1 MVLTIIFL
9 AWLGLAF
16 GSFVNALVWRVHEQ
30 GKKPKNKTK
39 KDANLSII
47 NGRSICPN
55 CKHILAWYDLF
66 PVFSWLWLRGRCRYC
81 KKSISWQYPLVE
93 LIAAAVFIFS
103 YAFWP
108 LNLDSTG
115 AWVLLITWLITSVG
129 LMALAVYDV
138 KWTLLPNRIIY
149 PTFFIAAA
157 GRLIYLIGYE
167 PHKLHGLLY
176 WALSVAVASGIFW
189 LLYIVSSG
197 NWIGFGDVRLGLI
210 TGTVLA
216 SPSKSFLMI
225 FMASV
230 LGTLFALPGLIRG
243 KKTFVSK
250 LPYGPFLIIATWL
263 VLLFG
268 DKILNWYERIIGI

>member
-1 MVLTIIFL
+1 MVLTIILL

-30 GKKPKNKTK
+30 SKKSKNKSN
-39 KDANLSII
+39 KDANLSIV

-81 KKSISWQYPLVE
+81 KKHISWQYPLVE
-93 LIAAAVFIFS
+93 LVAAAVFIFS

-108 LNLDSTG
+108 LNLDG
-115 AWVLLITWLITSVG
+115 AGSWILLITWLVSSVG
-129 LMALAVYDV
+129 LLALAVYDV
-138 KWTLLPNRIIY
+138 KWTLLPNKIIY

-176 WALSVAVASGIFW
+176 WLASVAVASGIFW
-189 LLYIVSSG
+189 LLYLVSSG

-230 LGTLFALPGLIRG
+230 LGTLFALPGLISG

-250 LPYGPFLIIATWL
+250 LPYGPFLILATWL

-268 DKILNWYERIIGI
+268 DKILNWYQRMIGI